1 MRSAVEARWRELPEG
16 ERSIFRDSV
25 TLSPPTASA
34 SSCSENLDQFEVRTD
49 LTVVT
54 HFFDELRRRI
64 PAPAN

>member
-1 MRSAVEARWRELPEG
+1 MARVARGRTVNIPGFSYALAPDG
-16 ERSIFRDSV
+16 ERFLV
-25 TLSPPTASA
+25 L
-34 SSCSENLDQFEVRTD
+34 ENLDQFEARTD